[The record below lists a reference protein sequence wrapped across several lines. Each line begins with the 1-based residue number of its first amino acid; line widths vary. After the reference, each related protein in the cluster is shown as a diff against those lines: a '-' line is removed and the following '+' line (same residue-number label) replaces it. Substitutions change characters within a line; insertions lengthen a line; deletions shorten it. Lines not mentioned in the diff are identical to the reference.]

1 MKPLRI
7 LLLYGASAA
16 NATFSYQQAWPQAF
30 QNHPRFQCTR
40 INLLDRRW
48 PARVAAAAV
57 AATWRGDA
65 VVLLH
70 SVFSNACLLS
80 GRLFDLIRRV
90 PQPKAFFIGNEYKLM
105 PEKMRFCERLQLG
118 LLVSQSLSPDVHA
131 LYHRRLGCRVTGITN
146 TGLDQALFTSKVPV
160 ADRPIDVGYRADDS
174 PPYLGHQERR
184 TIAEFFTTN
193 AERYRLTA
201 DISLKAESRF
211 DEPGWA
217 AFLNRCKAQL
227 GTEAGGDYFDLEDT
241 ARLKTMAYLKA
252 HPGAGFDE
260 IYDHCLRDRQIGMPL
275 RILSGRNVEAAGTG
289 TVQILFE
296 GHYDGFFVADE
307 HYIPLKKDFSNADE
321 AVAKFR
327 DAATRDR
334 IARNALQVAREELTY
349 ERLLGRFE
357 TAIAPLL

>member
-1 MKPLRI
+1 MRRTRI
-7 LLLYGASAA
+7 LLLFALSPD
-16 NATFSYQQAWPQAF
+16 NSTFSYQRAWPRHF
-30 QNHPRFQCTR
+30 LGDPRFDCTP
-40 INLLDRRW
+40 INLLDRTLMSRF
-48 PARVAAAAV
+48 RTAALAHFY
-57 AATWRGDA
+57 RGDI

-70 SVFSNACLLS
+70 SAFSNGCAVPEWLIDQLA
-80 GRLFDLIRRV
+80 RLR
-90 PQPKAFFIGNEYKLM
+90 QPKVFFIGNEYKLM
-105 PEKMRFCERLQLG
+105 PNKMRFCERLQLA
-118 LLVSQSLSPDVHA
+118 LLISQSLSSDVHA
-131 LYHRRLGCRVTGITN
+131 LYRQRLGCAVTGVSN
-146 TGLDQALFTSKVPV
+146 TGLDQALFALKVPV

-241 ARLKTMAYLKA
+241 ARLRTMAYLKA